1 MTGEESWGL
10 DRLRFELKADGLM
23 VDEEERG
30 SCRKE
35 AHVLW
40 EQDPVGAL
48 LSPQHS
54 QAFWHENKAGTPEG
68 LAAVC
73 QRRA

>member
-1 MTGEESWGL
+1 
-10 DRLRFELKADGLM
+10 M